1 MFGLLDKAM
10 SVATGAMMGYLVSIP
25 GLAAI
30 GAIKIGG
37 VVGIATAL
45 VNPTLIFMS
54 FTLGAILLSPFFLDW
69 GAEEKPMPTNSVER
83 VWASVKI
90 RN

>member
-25 GLAAI
+25 GLATV
-30 GAIKIGG
+30 GAMNIGG
-37 VVGIATAL
+37 VIGAATL
-45 VNPTLIFMS
+45 MVNPTLIFMS

-69 GAEEKPMPTNSVER
+69 GAEEKPTPTNSVER

>member
-37 VVGIATAL
+37 VVGVATAL

-54 FTLGAILLSPFFLDW
+54 FTLGAILLSPFFLEW
-69 GAEEKPMPTNSVER
+69 GSEEKPTPTNSVER